1 MKVLF
6 LLHGVAFCCI
16 SAMGRARVSSA
27 AGALPSP
34 QPPYRVRGRLSPT
47 TGEGVRGF
55 TTEGAGDAE
64 GSQVKVLFLL
74 HGVAFCCIS
83 AVVHAPSLCI
93 SPGGLTGV
101 GNVWTSYE
109 YDSPDPLSLK
119 GEGWGEGD
127 VSTSNVIRMD
137 SSTESISSRT

>member
-1 MKVLF
+1 M
-6 LLHGVAFCCI
+6 I
-16 SAMGRARVSSA
+16 R
-27 AGALPSP
+27 
-34 QPPYRVRGRLSPT
+34 
-47 TGEGVRGF
+47 F
-55 TTEGAGDAE
+55 TAEGAENAE
-64 GSQVKVLFLL
+64 GSQVEVLFLL